1 MKILM
6 FGDIVGKIGRSAL
19 RLTLPKLKEKFKP
32 DLIIANGENAAHG
45 LGITERTMRALFDM
59 GINVITSGN
68 HIFNK
73 KEAIEILKE
82 GKLPLLRP
90 ANYPPNVPGRGH
102 LVWQT
107 GKTKVLIVNLI
118 GRVFFPEDFDCP
130 FRALEKI
137 LEENK
142 NIKIIIVDAHTEATS
157 EIRALGFYFDGKISA
172 MLGTHTHIPTTDAQI
187 LKNGTAYISDLGMV
201 GSKNSIIGMEKEEVL
216 SRFLTQMP
224 SRFVVPERGPC
235 EVCGAV
241 IEIDEKSSMA
251 KKIERVYEEIEV

>member
-1 MKILM
+1 MTILM

-19 RLTLPKLKEKFKP
+19 RIALPKLKEKFKP

-45 LGITERTMRALFDM
+45 LGITKRTMQALFDM
-59 GINVITSGN
+59 GVNVITSGN

-90 ANYPPNVPGRGH
+90 VNYPPNVPGRGY
-102 LVWQT
+102 LVWQA
-107 GKTKVLIVNLI
+107 GKTKVLIANLV
-118 GRVFFPEDFDCP
+118 GRVFFPENFDCP

-142 NIKIIIVDAHTEATS
+142 NIKIVIVDAHTEATS

-172 MLGTHTHIPTTDAQI
+172 CLGTHTHISTADAQI

-201 GSKNSIIGMEKEEVL
+201 GLKDSIIGMEKEEVL
-216 SRFLTQMP
+216 ARFLTQMP
-224 SRFVVPERGPC
+224 SRFVVPERGLC
-235 EVCGAV
+235 EICGAV
-241 IEIDEKSSMA
+241 IEIDEKSGMA
-251 KKIERVYEEIEV
+251 KKLERVYEEVMV

>member
-1 MKILM
+1 MVILM

-19 RLTLPKLKEKFKP
+19 RVVLPKLKKKYKP

-45 LGITERTMRALFDM
+45 LGITRRTMQALFDM
-59 GINVITSGN
+59 GVNVITSGN

-90 ANYPPNVPGRGH
+90 LNYPPDTPGRGY

-107 GKTKVLIVNLI
+107 KKTKVLIVNLI
-118 GRVFFPEDFDCP
+118 GRVFFPENFDCP

-142 NIKIIIVDAHTEATS
+142 NIKIVIVDAHTEATS

-172 MLGTHTHIPTTDAQI
+172 CFGTHTHIPTADGQI
-187 LKNGTAYISDLGMV
+187 LKNGTVYISDLGMV
-201 GSKNSIIGMEKEEVL
+201 GSKDSIIGMKKEEVL
-216 SRFLTQMP
+216 ARFLTQIP
-224 SRFVVPERGPC
+224 SRFIVPERGLC
-235 EVCGAV
+235 EVCGAMV
-241 IEIDEKSSMA
+241 EIDEKSGKA
-251 KKIERVYEEIEV
+251 KRFEQIYEEVEV